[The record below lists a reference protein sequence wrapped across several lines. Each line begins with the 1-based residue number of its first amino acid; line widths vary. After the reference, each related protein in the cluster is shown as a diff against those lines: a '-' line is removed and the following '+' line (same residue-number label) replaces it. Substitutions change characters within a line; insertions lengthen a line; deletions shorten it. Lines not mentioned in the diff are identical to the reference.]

1 MRIVAEFAS
10 VESPGHET
18 ALLSTEGM
26 ALLSI
31 YKDADWSVTWN
42 IALVHLHVN
51 TNYRSH
57 VR

>member
-51 TNYRSH
+51 TNYI
-57 VR
+57 